1 MKSYFSIS
9 ESEHLS
15 NFNYMLNGYGN
26 FEELSYWNLDS
37 KPHKIKSFDKEHKGK
52 MFYIGNIDNGFP
64 VVTVSSHAHGTHTIC
79 SYPKDASIDLKPFKV
94 PKRSEAQRKKEERKR
109 IEAKRKF
116 ELENRKKAANLKK
129 EIANFSR
136 FKENGKS
143 EYLEGKNIADF
154 VDGVRYGKDKHGTYA
169 AIMLISG
176 RPDKFGQPAGLQKF
190 YDKPLPNGTNKQ
202 FTWGLKKADDIAHH
216 LIGSIDDDTKQ
227 LVVCEGFADGVIV
240 NHAKKLPVLVALDAF
255 QIKRIA
261 NIYAEKYSWVELVYA
276 TDNDNSKYD
285 RTNNVGVIAATESA
299 QKTGGKVAT
308 TADDK
313 DFSELYNRILS
324 KINLRGALDA
334 VIKAIDSAKKPTT
347 GFQWVLDKIGLTG
360 LKKVK
365 TEAQFGELNE
375 LKKVIARACSLGSFK
390 VPLKSRESLNK
401 TITGAIDG
409 IQQRLSENQHSHLIN
424 YSTRL
429 QEKIWAKSMGKLIAQ
444 KSLNNSDLNGCQVE
458 EFEERF
464 IPKYVLEQIKRKC
477 HSKTPGIAVIKSI
490 HGTGKTSLIASGLV
504 EFARKNGFQ
513 FSYICHRISLTRD
526 AARKLYIEHYQ
537 NFNSSA
543 KTVAICVN
551 SITNKQFQEFFSQ
564 KGTICV
570 IDEIAQVYRHIATG
584 TVAKPEK
591 VFELLQK
598 FIANNIVIVMD
609 ADIDSY
615 TMSLLKK
622 AGIPI
627 QVYINTFK
635 AGTEQELTVFNSQD
649 ELTDK
654 AFNTLKYGGKV
665 AMPCDNKAVVQG
677 FVKKVRDEL
686 PLVKVLGITADNTG
700 EADVKQIL
708 DDITLVKNYDL
719 LIFSPAM
726 GSGVSIEFEH
736 FDECY
741 ASFDGNITPNDGW
754 QMLRRVRPLKHYN
767 TFLSAKTQDL
777 PTDYDTVAAEYIKAQ
792 KTTFNFIGKKD
803 GGHLMVIDDYD
814 EMAIKRKCLDNKQ
827 RNDFANTF
835 IRTGMLDGVSVNY
848 FESPKN
854 TKKNTAQMVKDS
866 KEEIADKVTKAICTD
881 SGLKNLLEKQSER
894 TEHETHQLNHY
905 DVWNELC
912 LNTVTANDVL
922 FYNGGGIEKVRL
934 LDNGLAAWKD
944 CVDSDRSDV
953 DKNKPISKRL
963 NYTLRHNFINVV
975 FENVGIDVKEEVGDG
990 SCGPNQ
996 NYRFENSIVGIRDV
1010 WFSSQDLKDNGF
1022 VAYMK
1027 AFAAEF
1033 NGCKWGKIPKN
1044 LETQPTQFVKFF
1056 LNKMGFSITAPKNLD
1071 RVRKYQI
1078 TIDEKTLSILNIAEK
1093 RMKEDKNTIV
1103 ERAKKNRDINDL

>member
-1 MKSYFSIS
+1 
-9 ESEHLS
+9 
-15 NFNYMLNGYGN
+15 MLDGYGN
-26 FEELSYWNLDS
+26 FEKLSYWELDNL
-37 KPHKIKSFDKEHKGK
+37 PHKIKSFDKENKGK
-52 MFYIGNIDNGFP
+52 TFYIGNTDKDFP
-64 VVTVSSHAHGTHTIC
+64 VVTIGSHANGTHTIC
-79 SYPKDASIDLKPFKV
+79 SYPKDAHIDPKQFEV
-94 PKRSEAQRKKEERKR
+94 SKRSDIQRKRIEAQRKKEERKR
-109 IEAKRKF
+109 IEAKRKL

-136 FKENGKS
+136 LKENGKS

-176 RPDKFGQPAGLQKF
+176 NPDKFGQPAGLQKF
-190 YDKPLPNGTNKQ
+190 YDKPLLNGTNKQ
-202 FTWGLKKADDIAHH
+202 FTWGLKKSDDIAHH
-216 LIGSIDDDTKQ
+216 LIGTIDDDTKQ
-227 LVVCEGFADGVIV
+227 LVVCEGFADGVVI

-261 NIYAEKYSWVELVYA
+261 SIYTEKYNGVKLIYAA
-276 TDNDNSKYD
+276 DNDNLKYD
-285 RTNNVGVIAATESA
+285 RTNNIGMIAATESA
-299 QKTGGKVAT
+299 QQTGGKVASIN
-308 TADDK
+308 DK
-313 DFSELYNRILS
+313 DFSNLYNRILS

-334 VIKAIDSAKKPTT
+334 VIEAIDSAKKPTT

-365 TEAQFGELNE
+365 TGAQFGELNE

-390 VPLKSRESLNK
+390 VPLKSRESLNR
-401 TITGAIDG
+401 TITGAIGG
-409 IQQRLSENQHSHLIN
+409 IKQRLSESQHSHLIN

-444 KSLNNSDLNGCQVE
+444 KSLNDSDLSGCQAE
-458 EFEERF
+458 KLEERF
-464 IPKYVLEQIKRKC
+464 IPEYVLEQIKRIC
-477 HSKTPGIAVIKSI
+477 NSKTPGIAVIKSI

-504 EFARKNGFQ
+504 KFARENGIQ
-513 FSYICHRISLTRD
+513 FTYIAHRISLTRD
-526 AARKLYIEHYQ
+526 AARKLNIEHYQ
-537 NFNSSA
+537 SFNSSA
-543 KTVAICVN
+543 KTAAICVN

-598 FIANNIVIVMD
+598 FIANNIVIAMD

-627 QVYINTFK
+627 KVYINTFK

-649 ELTDK
+649 ELIDK
-654 AFNTLKYGGKV
+654 AFNTLKDGKKV
-665 AMPCDNKAVVQG
+665 VMPCDNKAVVQG

-686 PLVKVLGITADNTG
+686 PPVKVLGITADNNG
-700 EADVKQIL
+700 EADIKEIL
-708 DDITLVKNYDL
+708 DDITLLKNYDFL
-719 LIFSPAM
+719 AFSPAL
-726 GSGVSIEFEH
+726 GSGVSIEFDH

-741 ASFDGNITPNDGW
+741 ASFDGIIIPNDGW

-767 TFLSAKTQDL
+767 VFLSAKTQNL
-777 PTDYDTVAAEYIKAQ
+777 PTDFDVVASEYMEAQ
-792 KTTFNFIGKKD
+792 KRIHHFIKGDDGKYHAD
-803 GGHLMVIDDYD
+803 VVLDDYD
-814 EMAIKRKCLDNKQ
+814 EMAIKRQCIDNEQ

-912 LNTVTANDVL
+912 LDTVTADNVL
-922 FYNGGGIEKVRL
+922 FYNGGGIEKVKR
-934 LDNGLAAWKD
+934 LDNGFATWEG
-944 CVDSDRSDV
+944 CIDSDRSDV
-953 DKNKPISKRL
+953 DKGKPISKRL

-975 FENVGIDVKEEVGDG
+975 FENVGIDVKEEVDDE

-1044 LETQPTQFVKFF
+1044 LETKPIQFLKIF
-1056 LNKMGFSITAPKNLD
+1056 LGKMGLSIATPKNLN

-1078 TIDEKTLSILNIAEK
+1078 IIDEKTLSILNIAEK
-1093 RMKEDKNTIV
+1093 RVKKDKNTIV
-1103 ERAKKNRDINDL
+1103 ERAKNYRNINDL